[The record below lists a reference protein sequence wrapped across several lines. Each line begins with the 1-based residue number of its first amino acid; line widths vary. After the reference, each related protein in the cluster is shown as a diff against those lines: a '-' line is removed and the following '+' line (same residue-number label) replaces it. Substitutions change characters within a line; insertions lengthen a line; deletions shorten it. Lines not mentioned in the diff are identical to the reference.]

1 VLQNLVFFC
10 FHLCTVCLPADF
22 SLWHPSEFVNKT
34 FRRLINWVPLIIY
47 WGIITYFSSMPYPRL
62 PMPSF
67 EGMDKILH
75 LLEYAILGVLFSRAW
90 LLSWPN
96 IFRTTTG
103 VLVVTGLFA
112 LLVGMSD
119 EWHQVMVIGRTPS
132 TWDALAD
139 ILGCLLGAYLYKKW
153 LER

>member
-1 VLQNLVFFC
+1 
-10 FHLCTVCLPADF
+10 
-22 SLWHPSEFVNKT
+22 
-34 FRRLINWVPLIIY
+34 
-47 WGIITYFSSMPYPRL
+47 
-62 PMPSF
+62 MPSF